1 MKYALKIIHKAQKDL
16 DSIKGK
22 DFNFI
27 KKKILSLSSN
37 PRPFGCN
44 KLIQEEGYRIRAG
57 NFRVLYRIDDSKRY
71 IIIYRVKHRK
81 ESYR

>member
-1 MKYALKIIHKAQKDL
+1 MKYALKIIRKAQKDL

-57 NFRVLYRIDDSKRY
+57 NFRVLYRINDSEKQV
-71 IIIYRVKHRK
+71 IIYRVKHRK
-81 ESYR
+81 QSYR

>member
-57 NFRVLYRIDDSKRY
+57 NFRVLYRINDSEKQV
-71 IIIYRVKHRK
+71 IIYRVKHRK
-81 ESYR
+81 QSYR

>member
-37 PRPFGCN
+37 PQAFW
-44 KLIQEEGYRIRAG
+44 L
-57 NFRVLYRIDDSKRY
+57 
-71 IIIYRVKHRK
+71 
-81 ESYR
+81 